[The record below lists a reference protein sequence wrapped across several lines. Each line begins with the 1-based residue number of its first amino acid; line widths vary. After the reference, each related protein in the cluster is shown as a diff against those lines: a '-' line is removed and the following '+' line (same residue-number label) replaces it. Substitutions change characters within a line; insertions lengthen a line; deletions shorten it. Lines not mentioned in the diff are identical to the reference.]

1 MTEQSELYKVPLLKR
16 FRRGI
21 MRAFFKMLINI
32 VFKVEI
38 VGVENLPK
46 GAYII
51 AYNHVSL
58 FEPPL
63 ILAFWP
69 IAIEALA
76 GDDILY
82 RPAVGP
88 IARGYGALPVKR
100 GEYDRT
106 VMDTM
111 IAMLKGG
118 RPLAMAPEG
127 TRSHKP
133 GMQQALAGVAYLVD
147 VTQAPILP
155 VAIEGTHDD
164 SLRDGLKG
172 KRPKWTMHIGKPFK
186 LPPIEGKGKARRAA
200 RQNNAD
206 QIMIEIAKML
216 PEKYHGVYAG
226 RVPQD

>member
-1 MTEQSELYKVPLLKR
+1 MRTF
-16 FRRGI
+16 FR
-21 MRAFFKMLINI
+21 ALINI
-32 VFKVEI
+32 LFKIEI
-38 VGVENLPK
+38 EGFENLPE

-76 GDDILY
+76 GDDIFY
-82 RPAVGP
+82 RRGVGP
-88 IARGYGALPVKR
+88 IVRSYGALPVKR
-100 GEYDRT
+100 GEYDRS

-133 GMQQALAGVAYLVD
+133 GMFQALAGVAYLVD
-147 VTQAPILP
+147 VTQVPVVP
-155 VAIEGTHDD
+155 VAIVGTEDD
-164 SLRDGLKG
+164 SLRDAIKA
-172 KRPKWTMHIGKPFK
+172 KRPTWHMQVGKPFT
-186 LPPIEGKGKARRAA
+186 LPPIEGKGKARRQA
-200 RQNNAD
+200 RQDNAD
-206 QIMIEIAKML
+206 QIMIEVAKML
-216 PEKYHGVYAG
+216 PEEYHGVYTG
-226 RVPQD
+226 RVPKT